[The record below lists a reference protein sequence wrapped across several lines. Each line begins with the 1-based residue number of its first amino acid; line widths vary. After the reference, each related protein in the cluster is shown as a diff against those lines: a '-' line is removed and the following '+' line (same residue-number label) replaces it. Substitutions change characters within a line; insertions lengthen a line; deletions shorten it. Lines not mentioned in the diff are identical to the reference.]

1 MNINN
6 LPQEIQDFVNKY
18 HEPIEIVDYERYEN
32 IYEVFFIRV
41 DTTIAKRVYIRVYK
55 QNQMSD
61 TNIER

>member
-6 LPQEIQDFVNKY
+6 LPQEIQDFVNKC

-61 TNIER
+61 TNIEG